1 MQLISQS
8 IKNLVAGISQQPPN
22 LRHPEQLDEQI
33 NALSSETGGL
43 QKRPPTLHI
52 NRLAGLLN
60 GDIKPLVHFINRDEV
75 EKYVVIFNGRNIE
88 IYDLEGN
95 QVSVTYA
102 PSAAEY
108 VASSDPR
115 KYLRCTTIADY
126 TFIVNTT
133 KTTAMS
139 ERQGTNYFASQGA
152 LINIKSGQYGRNYAI
167 YINGDLKASHTTPDG
182 SDKSHTTQIDTNHI
196 AGQLASKLNS
206 AGYTTEQQ
214 EGWIY
219 IKSSSITSVSTKDGY
234 NNNSMFGI
242 LHSVQK
248 FSNLPSTA
256 PDGFVCKVQ
265 GEPGS
270 DADDYYVKYSKEDEV
285 WKECVAPGLYNEID
299 AVTMPHILVR
309 KANGSF
315 ELKEA
320 TWDSR
325 ESGDEDSNL
334 KPSFI
339 DNTINDVFF
348 YRNRLGFVAGEN
360 VILSRSADFF
370 NFWVA
375 SVTAMQDTDPIDLA
389 VSDNK
394 VAILYHALPF
404 GDDCLLFSGES
415 QFALRSSGTLTP
427 KTANIALLT
436 NYTSTPKVK
445 PVGAGRNV
453 YFAAERAQ
461 YTSIK
466 EYMTA
471 TDNSEE
477 KEAQETS
484 SHVPNLIPNG
494 LYRII
499 SSNAENILLFLTTGA
514 ENKLF
519 VYKYLFMEGQR
530 RQAAW
535 SEWNLNAPIVG
546 AEFIGSD
553 LYLVVQRDDYY
564 YLEKM
569 LFTYNTVD
577 YLEEPYRTFIDR
589 KIVTNPI
596 PAAAY
601 DEPNNLTTIDISSY
615 YNQYGLLPEQ
625 EYAIV
630 STDGVF
636 NRIEPG
642 ISSVALVGNYVG
654 QKLIIG
660 QIYNYHLKFSEIMIK
675 KQDDTGANIAYT
687 EGRLQLRYMRLRYFN
702 SGYFKVTVKHDNKLT
717 YTYEMTGRNLD
728 LANNIIG
735 ELINQT
741 GEFMFP
747 LQANSKNCEIT
758 VDSDVPT
765 AVALV
770 GAGWDGSYYRRSK
783 PI

>member
-1 MQLISQS
+1 MKLISQS
-8 IKNLVAGISQQPPN
+8 IKNLVAGISQQPAN
-22 LRHPEQLDEQI
+22 LRHPEQLDEQV

-43 QKRPPTLHI
+43 QKRPPTLHL
-52 NRLAGLLN
+52 NRLAGAPN
-60 GDIKPLVHFINRDEV
+60 GDVKPLVHFINRDES
-75 EKYVVIFNGRNIE
+75 EKYVVIFNGKGIE
-88 IYDLEGN
+88 IYDLTGN
-95 QVSVTYA
+95 QVSVSYA
-102 PSAAEY
+102 TSAVEY
-108 VASSDPR
+108 VSTESPR

-126 TFIVNTT
+126 TFITNTT

-139 ERQGTNYFASQGA
+139 DLCSPDYFATQGA
-152 LINIKSGQYGRNYAI
+152 LINVKSGQYGRTYAI
-167 YINGDLKASHTTPDG
+167 SINGTQAASYTTPDG

-196 AGQLASKLNS
+196 ASQLANKLNAS
-206 AGYTTEQQ
+206 GYPTVQE

-219 IKSSSITSVSTKDGY
+219 IKSSNITSITTKDGY

-265 GEPGS
+265 GEPGNA
-270 DADDYYVKYSKEDEV
+270 ADDYYVKYSKEDGV
-285 WKECVAPGLYNEID
+285 WKECVAPGLYNDID
-299 AVTMPHILVR
+299 PLTMPHILVR

-325 ESGDEDSNL
+325 KSGDEDSNP

-339 DNTINDVFF
+339 DQPINDVFF
-348 YRNRLGFVAGEN
+348 YRNRLGFVSGEN

-370 NFWVA
+370 NFWVS
-375 SVTAMQDTDPIDLA
+375 SVTELQDTDTIDLA

-404 GDDCLLFSGES
+404 GDDCLLFSSES

-436 NYTSTPKVK
+436 NYTSTQNVK

-471 TDNSEE
+471 TDNSDE

-499 SSNAENILLFLTTGA
+499 SSNSENILLFLTTGA
-514 ENKLF
+514 ESKIY

-530 RQAAW
+530 RQASW

-546 AEFIGSD
+546 ADFIGSD
-553 LYLVVQRDDYY
+553 LYIVIKRDQYY

-569 LFTYNTVD
+569 SFTYNTID
-577 YLEEPYRTFIDR
+577 YPEEPYRTFIDR
-589 KIVTNPI
+589 KVITEVI
-596 PAAAY
+596 PESAY
-601 DEPNNLTTIDISSY
+601 DEPNNLTTINIADC
-615 YNQYGLLPEQ
+615 YNQYGLIPEQ
-625 EYAIV
+625 EYAIIT
-630 STDGVF
+630 TDGVF
-636 NRIEPG
+636 NRIQPG
-642 ISSVALVGNYVG
+642 ISSVALIGNYVG
-654 QKLIIG
+654 EKLIIG
-660 QIYNYHLKFSEIMIK
+660 QIYNYHIKFSEIMIK
-675 KQDDTGANIAYT
+675 KQDDTGGNIAYT

-702 SGYFKVTVKHDNKLT
+702 SGYFKVTVKHNDKLT
-717 YTYEMTGRNLD
+717 YSYEMTGRSLG
-728 LANNIIG
+728 LTNNIIG
-735 ELINQT
+735 QLINQT
-741 GEFMFP
+741 GEFSVP
-747 LQANSKNCEIT
+747 IQSDSKNCEIT

-770 GAGWDGSYYRRSK
+770 GAGWDGNYYRRSN
-783 PI
+783 PL

>member
-1 MQLISQS
+1 
-8 IKNLVAGISQQPPN
+8 
-22 LRHPEQLDEQI
+22 
-33 NALSSETGGL
+33 
-43 QKRPPTLHI
+43 
-52 NRLAGLLN
+52 
-60 GDIKPLVHFINRDEV
+60 
-75 EKYVVIFNGRNIE
+75 
-88 IYDLEGN
+88 
-95 QVSVTYA
+95 
-102 PSAAEY
+102 
-108 VASSDPR
+108 
-115 KYLRCTTIADY
+115 
-126 TFIVNTT
+126 
-133 KTTAMS
+133 
-139 ERQGTNYFASQGA
+139 
-152 LINIKSGQYGRNYAI
+152 
-167 YINGDLKASHTTPDG
+167 
-182 SDKSHTTQIDTNHI
+182 
-196 AGQLASKLNS
+196 
-206 AGYTTEQQ
+206 
-214 EGWIY
+214 
-219 IKSSSITSVSTKDGY
+219 
-234 NNNSMFGI
+234 
-242 LHSVQK
+242 
-248 FSNLPSTA
+248 
-256 PDGFVCKVQ
+256 
-265 GEPGS
+265 
-270 DADDYYVKYSKEDEV
+270 
-285 WKECVAPGLYNEID
+285 
-299 AVTMPHILVR
+299 
-309 KANGSF
+309 
-315 ELKEA
+315 
-320 TWDSR
+320 
-325 ESGDEDSNL
+325 
-334 KPSFI
+334 
-339 DNTINDVFF
+339 
-348 YRNRLGFVAGEN
+348 
-360 VILSRSADFF
+360 
-370 NFWVA
+370 
-375 SVTAMQDTDPIDLA
+375 
-389 VSDNK
+389 
-394 VAILYHALPF
+394 
-404 GDDCLLFSGES
+404 
-415 QFALRSSGTLTP
+415 
-427 KTANIALLT
+427 
-436 NYTSTPKVK
+436 
-445 PVGAGRNV
+445 
-453 YFAAERAQ
+453 
-461 YTSIK
+461 
-466 EYMTA
+466 
-471 TDNSEE
+471 
-477 KEAQETS
+477 
-484 SHVPNLIPNG
+484 
-494 LYRII
+494 
-499 SSNAENILLFLTTGA
+499 
-514 ENKLF
+514 
-519 VYKYLFMEGQR
+519 MEGQR

-569 LFTYNTVD
+569 SFTYNTVD